1 MKKSMRISFYILIF
15 EFLLFTS
22 SKAQQHYIPP
32 TDPLVIKKLSEWQNW
47 KFGLLMHW
55 GTYSQWGVVESWS
68 ICPEDE
74 GWTQRD
80 PVHGKTYNEY
90 KRNYEALQKTFNPVN
105 FNPDKWA
112 AAAKDAGMK
121 YVVFTTKHHDGFSM
135 FDTKQTDYKIT
146 SAKTPF
152 SSNPKKNIAKEIFNA
167 FRKQGLAT
175 GAYFSKPDWHNE
187 NYWWPYFPPKDRNVN
202 YDPKKYPARWQAFK
216 DFTYNQIKELMS
228 EYGSMD
234 ILWLDGGW
242 VRPKNT
248 IDTAVEWQRT
258 IKDEQDIDMPKIA
271 SMARGYQPG
280 LLIVDRSVGYEYEN
294 YVTPE
299 QHIPPFILPIPWESC
314 ITMANS
320 WSHVPGD
327 KYKSTNELIHVLIKI
342 VTGGGN
348 LLLNIGPDAIGN
360 WDKEAYSRLKEIGDW
375 MKINGEAIYNT
386 KPYGK
391 PYAQNEYHT
400 QNDSAVYIFRM
411 MDEHGAPVNTYRSV
425 LTEDEGLTRF
435 TKYQVLGMDTIYPI
449 TKNEKGITL
458 LLPEELN
465 VGRLKHAIV
474 IKLLK

>member
-1 MKKSMRISFYILIF
+1 MKKISLILNF
-15 EFLLFTS
+15 SFLILNSTS
-22 SKAQQHYIPP
+22 SQQHYTPP

-55 GTYSQWGVVESWS
+55 GTYCQWGVVESWS

-90 KRNYEALQKTFNPVN
+90 KKNYEDLQKTFNPVN
-105 FNPDKWA
+105 FDPDQWA

-135 FDTKQTDYKIT
+135 FDSKQTDYKVT

-152 SSNPKKNIAKEIFNA
+152 SSNPKKNIANEVFNA

-228 EYGSMD
+228 EYGKMD

-248 IDTAVEWQRT
+248 IDTTVEWQRT

-294 YVTPE
+294 YITPE
-299 QHIPPFILPIPWESC
+299 QHIPPVILPTPWESC
-314 ITMANS
+314 ITMASS

-327 KYKSTNELIHVLIKI
+327 KYKSTNELIHLLIKI

-348 LLLNIGPDAIGN
+348 LLLNIGPDAKGE
-360 WDKEAYSRLKEIGDW
+360 WDKDAYIRLKEIGEW
-375 MKINGEAIYNT
+375 MKINGEAIYKT
-386 KPYGK
+386 KPFGK
-391 PYAQNEYHT
+391 AFKQNEFYT
-400 QNDSAVYIFRM
+400 QNDSAVYMFKM
-411 MDEHGAPVNTYRSV
+411 MDEQGYPVSSYRSFTTDAV
-425 LTEDEGLTRF
+425 ELAGF
-435 TKYQVLGMDTIYPI
+435 TKYQILGIDKIYPI
-449 TKNEKGITL
+449 TKNEKGITIL
-458 LLPEELN
+458 YPEETRD
-465 VGRLKHAIV
+465 GILKHAV
-474 IKLLK
+474 VFKLMK